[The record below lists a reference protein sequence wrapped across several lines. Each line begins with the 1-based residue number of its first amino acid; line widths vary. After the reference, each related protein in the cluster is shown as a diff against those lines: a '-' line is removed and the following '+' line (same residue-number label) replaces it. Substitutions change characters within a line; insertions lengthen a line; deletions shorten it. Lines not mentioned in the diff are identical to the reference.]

1 MTVEM
6 TTLDILRGVL
16 GWCAVINMGMLLWW
30 FLLLAFA
37 HDWVYRMH
45 NKWFKIPVEPF
56 NAIHYA
62 GIAFFKIAIFVF
74 NIIPYIALRI
84 VT

>member
-1 MTVEM
+1 MTV
-6 TTLDILRGVL
+6 DILRGAL
-16 GWCAVINMGMLLWW
+16 GWCAIINMGVLIFW
-30 FLLLAFA
+30 FLMLVFA

-45 NKWFKIPVEPF
+45 SKFFKIPVETF

-62 GIAFFKIAIFVF
+62 GMAIFKIVLFVF
-74 NIIPYIALRI
+74 NVIPYFALCI

>member
-1 MTVEM
+1 MRV
-6 TTLDILRGVL
+6 DILCGVL
-16 GWCAVINMGMLLWW
+16 GWCAVINMGLLLWW
-30 FLLLAFA
+30 FLFLVFA

-45 NKWFKIPVEPF
+45 SKWFKIPETF

-62 GIAFFKIAIFVF
+62 GMAFFKIAIFVF
-74 NIIPYIALRI
+74 NIIPYFALLI